1 MKPEFHRDIRPA
13 RPACAARVMF
23 GLIGALALVV
33 LAGGCATSRPP
44 KSSPSYQRVLTTT
57 GYCPCGI
64 CCNWR
69 RSWWFGRPVY
79 ASGPNAGKPKA
90 VGITA
95 SGTRARTGT
104 IAADTSR
111 YPFGT
116 TMYVPGYGYGRVEDT
131 GGDIKGNHI
140 DLFFDEHKDAL
151 RWGRKNLVVQ
161 IWFP

>member
-1 MKPEFHRDIRPA
+1 MKPEPDRHIRPA
-13 RPACAARVMF
+13 RAARVMI
-23 GLIGALALVV
+23 GLLGALALAA
-33 LAGGCATSRPP
+33 LASGCATTRPP
-44 KSSPSYQRVLTTT
+44 RSTPGCQRVLLTT

-69 RSWWFGRPVY
+69 HSWLFGRPVY
-79 ASGPNAGKPKA
+79 ASGLKEGKPKA

-95 SGTRARTGT
+95 SGTRARPGT
-104 IAADTSR
+104 IAADTAR

-131 GGDIKGNHI
+131 GGDIKGDHI
-140 DLFFDEHKDAL
+140 DLFFGRHADAL
-151 RWGRKNLVVQ
+151 QWGRRNLVVQ